1 MRNKYAVVSDPNSF
15 VTDPGSRYHIIY
27 DPVVKSDGTIVLE
40 ESGQDDIQEYI
51 DSFRDQTD
59 MSFILQ
65 RMALG
70 DLSVLSQKTPMYG
83 DFTNMPK
90 TYAEALQLVLDSEK
104 KFMQLPL
111 EVRNLFDNDYRK
123 WFATSGSDEWMQKM
137 APVLSELGEVKP
149 GADGNDD
156 EVKSDES

>member
-1 MRNKYAVVSDPNSF
+1 MRNKNAVVSDPNSF

-27 DPVVKSDGTIVLE
+27 DPVVKPDGTIVLE
-40 ESGQDDIQEYI
+40 ESGKDDIQEFI

-59 MSFILQ
+59 MTFILK

-70 DLSVLSQKTPMYG
+70 DLSVLTQKTPMYG

-90 TYAEALQLVLDSEK
+90 TYAEALQLVMDAEK
-104 KFMQLPL
+104 QFMLLPL
-111 EVRNLFDNDYRK
+111 DVRNKFDNDYRK
-123 WFATSGSDEWMQKM
+123 WFATSGSDVWMESM
-137 APVLSELGEVKP
+137 APVLPQKETEE
-149 GADGNDD
+149 